1 MCIASGRPTYE
12 NLYKENTDLYLRR
25 LTDLIEGYDIEDIVL
40 TGNTDPTLDRNW
52 LRIVTNEIKENYNL
66 PIEIQTK
73 NYNLKG
79 YNLSQIDVL
88 AYSITSVKDYLK
100 AWQFRKI
107 PRTNR
112 LVILLT
118 KEFDFLTADNFNA
131 FGFDQITFKVLQE
144 GADLEQNKWVQD
156 NAMTDLSN
164 IYDIV
169 NRFNGTDISV
179 RIDTN
184 CQDSENRY
192 VIYREDA
199 NVYKE
204 W

>member
-1 MCIASGRPTYE
+1 M
-12 NLYKENTDLYLRR
+12 
-25 LTDLIEGYDIEDIVL
+25 
-40 TGNTDPTLDRNW
+40 
-52 LRIVTNEIKENYNL
+52 
-66 PIEIQTK
+66 
-73 NYNLKG
+73 
-79 YNLSQIDVL
+79 

-118 KEFDFLTADNFNA
+118 KEFDFLTAENFNT

-144 GADLEQNKWVQD
+144 GADLDNNKWVQE

-169 NRFNGTDISV
+169 NRFNGTQTSV
-179 RIDTN
+179 RVDTDCQNSID
-184 CQDSENRY
+184 RY
-192 VIYREDA
+192 IIYRENA
-199 NVYKE
+199 KVYNQ